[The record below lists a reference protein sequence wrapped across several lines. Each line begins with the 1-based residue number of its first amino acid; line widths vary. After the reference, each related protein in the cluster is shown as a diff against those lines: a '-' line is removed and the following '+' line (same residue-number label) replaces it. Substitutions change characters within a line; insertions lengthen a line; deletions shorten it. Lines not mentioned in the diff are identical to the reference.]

1 MKPLELALDTK
12 PMVLGR
18 IQIYQQS
25 MVLEYSFEHGFPTYN
40 FELLEE
46 KLFLDVRHELMELKH
61 EPMELELDV
70 EPKPMGLGPKFEE
83 LELNVELAV

>member
-1 MKPLELALDTK
+1 M
-12 PMVLGR
+12 
-18 IQIYQQS
+18 
-25 MVLEYSFEHGFPTYN
+25 
-40 FELLEE
+40 EE